1 MRIAIISDIHGN
13 LEALQAV
20 SSDIDRL
27 DVDAVICLGDSIGYG
42 PNPAECLDWVR
53 EHCFSLLG
61 NAEEAAIFSPYTGGE
76 ANSPMMAWTRAQ
88 LGLPEQLPTDQL
100 PAGRLTTGESPQN
113 HVTAPDPIRGN
124 GDLGND
130 AASTRGGPDVGLERR
145 LFLETLPRVGWRGEA
160 LLVHASPRNPL
171 HEYLL
176 PSCVDAVSAF
186 ETLFQLIP
194 RWAFVG
200 HTHVAGVF
208 TDQRRFLPAASCP
221 SFDLAGRKA
230 LVNVGSVGQPRD
242 GDPRACYAI
251 WQHDRVD
258 FRRLDYNVA
267 AFLAKSRLHPEL
279 ASLQT
284 ARWFPAAT

>member
-20 SSDIDRL
+20 SSDIDRSN
-27 DVDAVICLGDSIGYG
+27 VDAIICLGDSIGYG

-53 EHCFSLLG
+53 ANCFSLLG
-61 NAEEAAIFSPYTGGE
+61 NAEEAALFPPSTGGE
-76 ANSPMMAWTRAQ
+76 ANSPMMVWTRAR
-88 LGLPEQLPTDQL
+88 LGLPEQLPTGQRSTGQLTRDQV
-100 PAGRLTTGESPQN
+100 PQN
-113 HVTAPDPIRGN
+113 SVATPNPIREV
-124 GDLGND
+124 DDIGND
-130 AASTRGGPDVGLERR
+130 AASTCGGSEAGLERR
-145 LFLETLPRVGWRGEA
+145 LFLEKLPRVAWRGEA

-176 PSCVDAVSAF
+176 PGCVDAVSAF

-200 HTHVAGVF
+200 HSHVAGVF

-221 SFDLAGRKA
+221 SFVLAGRKA

-242 GDPRACYAI
+242 GDPRAGYVL
-251 WQHDRVD
+251 WQRDRVD
-258 FRRLDYNVA
+258 FRRLEYNVA
-267 AFLAKSRLHPEL
+267 DFLAKSRLHPEL
-279 ASLQT
+279 ASSQT